1 MLTDEMLSIVNE
13 SLKQNRVLL
22 QLGMQS
28 TELTCEGIIT
38 LAEIM
43 ETNQVLQVKFS
54 LKLDD
59 SLLYFI
65 SFLFLQRI
73 DLRDNSIQMHGMHAL
88 VNVMKKNKTITQI
101 DLDDKPRL
109 RIVSVDTCFCLHIF
123 CNTKSRSYVFLSF
136 VYRVIFMSRT

>member
-1 MLTDEMLSIVNE
+1 MLTDETLSIVNE

-28 TELTCEGIIT
+28 TELTCDGIIT

-54 LKLDD
+54 LM
-59 SLLYFI
+59 LLMLRCVLYHI
-65 SFLFLQRI
+65 FLLQRI
-73 DLRDNSIQMHGMHAL
+73 DLRDNTIQMRGMHAL

-101 DLDDKPRL
+101 DLDDKPRI
-109 RIVSVDTCFCLHIF
+109 RIVSVNIYFI
-123 CNTKSRSYVFLSF
+123 
-136 VYRVIFMSRT
+136 

>member
-1 MLTDEMLSIVNE
+1 MLSIVNE

-59 SLLYFI
+59 SFLYFI
-65 SFLFLQRI
+65 ILFFLQRI
-73 DLRDNSIQMHGMHAL
+73 DLRDNSIQMRGMHAL

-101 DLDDKPRL
+101 DLDDKPRI
-109 RIVSVDTCFCLHIF
+109 RVVSVDTYFIYFVIASLAVMYFCLF
-123 CNTKSRSYVFLSF
+123 C
-136 VYRVIFMSRT
+136 IE